1 MREGRSNTPSG
12 AARRSGMSLARE
24 AAFRRASQHSRLVR
38 ALKIVLPISA
48 VLVATGF
55 VAASYFSGPGE
66 LSVDVTSTA
75 FSDGKLVMAN
85 PKLEGMN
92 TDNRPY
98 NMAAGRAVQEKAGSG
113 LFHLEDI
120 DAKLPIDL
128 DNWATVVGESAIY
141 DRDKNTIEF
150 TSDMLL
156 TTTDGLV
163 ATLKSA
169 FIDMTKGDMTTSN
182 PVDIKLKSG
191 TQIAAGSMTVLENGK
206 VIVFENRVHMAIE
219 PQATDLQTTGQT
231 TGGGNDG

>member
-1 MREGRSNTPSG
+1 MREGQAKKASG
-12 AARRSGMSLARE
+12 ATRRSGPSPARDE
-24 AAFRRASQHSRLVR
+24 AFRRARRHSRLVR
-38 ALKIVLPISA
+38 ALKVVLPISA

-55 VAASYFSGPGE
+55 VAASYFSGPGA

-85 PKLEGMN
+85 PKLEGLN
-92 TDNRPY
+92 HDNRPY
-98 NMAAGRAVQEKAGSG
+98 NMAAGRAVQETAGSG

-120 DAKLPIDL
+120 DAKLPIDAG
-128 DNWATVVGESAIY
+128 NWATVVGESAIF

-150 TSDMLL
+150 TSEMLL

-163 ATLKSA
+163 AKLKSV
-169 FIDMTKGDMTTSN
+169 FIDMSKGDMTTNS

-206 VIVFENRVHMAIE
+206 VLIFENRVHMAIE
-219 PQATDLQTTGQT
+219 PQRTDPQT

>member
-1 MREGRSNTPSG
+1 MREGQAKKDPG
-12 AARRSGMSLARE
+12 AARRSGLSPARDD
-24 AAFRRASQHSRLVR
+24 AFRRARQHSHLVR
-38 ALKIVLPISA
+38 MLKVVLPISA

-85 PKLEGMN
+85 PKLEGLN
-92 TDNRPY
+92 HENRPY
-98 NMAAGRAVQEKAGSG
+98 TMTAGRAVQEKAGSG

-120 DAKLPIDL
+120 DAKLPIDAG
-128 DNWATVVGESAIY
+128 NWATVGAASAIY

-163 ATLKSA
+163 ANLKSA
-169 FIDMTKGDMTTSN
+169 FIDMSKGDMTTRS
-182 PVDIKLKSG
+182 PVDIKLKAG
-191 TQIAAGSMTVLENGK
+191 TQIAAGSMAVLENGK
-206 VIVFENRVHMAIE
+206 VLIFEDRVHMAIE
-219 PQATDLQTTGQT
+219 PQGTDPQT